1 MRRLSITLMLLMAMI
16 FVAGAS
22 AQSDVLKQQ
31 FPIDNQVRYGVLP
44 NGLTYYIRHN
54 EEPKNRA
61 EFHIAQKVGSILEEE
76 NQRGLAHFLEHMA
89 FNGLEHFPGKQM
101 LEYFQ
106 SIGLTFGGDINAYT
120 SFDRTVYRLSNVPTE
135 REAVLDSALLVLHDW
150 SCAITLDEKEIDAER
165 GVINEEWRTRGDANQ
180 RLYES
185 VKSGNEAQISIDS
198 NSQPDYRDKLN
209 EELRA
214 LRESEMWQTAVTV
227 RKLRPENN

>member
-1 MRRLSITLMLLMAMI
+1 MRKFSFIFSLLMAFIMAVPAI
-16 FVAGAS
+16 
-22 AQSDVLKQQ
+22 AQDPEAIMMQPL
-31 FPIDNQVRYGVLP
+31 PIDQNVRYGVLP

-61 EFHIAQKVGSILEEE
+61 EFHIAQKVGSILEED

-89 FNGLEHFPGKQM
+89 FNGLQHYPGKSM

-120 SFDRTVYRLSNVPTE
+120 GFDQTVYRLSNVPTE

-165 GVINEEWRTRGDANQ
+165 GVINEEWRTRGDASM
-180 RLYES
+180 RLYEAVLPVIFKGS
-185 VKSGNEAQISIDS
+185 KYA
-198 NSQPDYRDKLN
+198 YRL
-209 EELRA
+209 
-214 LRESEMWQTAVTV
+214 
-227 RKLRPENN
+227 PI

>member
-185 VKSGNEAQISIDS
+185 VLPIIFHDS
-198 NSQPDYRDKLN
+198 KYANRMPIGTMEVVMNFKP
-209 EELRA
+209 EELRDYYH
-214 LRESEMWQTAVTV
+214 R
-227 RKLRPENN
+227 